1 MVLQVTLIPEQK
13 LLHVVS
19 LSNFTG
25 TSEGV
30 FSQFPDIVMD
40 VATVR
45 QHLNAEPF
53 YWKLPDQFQGNQV
66 NVYFS
71 VLFVDKSATKYLKTW
86 REFTVYFWIL
96 TFIHVCSLYFHS
108 KTIKI
113 LYIFV
118 FWDHIIYVRLLA
130 EFQKLLDSIESKIG
144 VNIQRLWH
152 NPGVVASTVIEGP
165 TKCPDFLTLNW
176 CWPNCLTCW

>member
-1 MVLQVTLIPEQK
+1 MQVTLTPEQE
-13 LLHVVS
+13 LLSVVS

-30 FSQFPDIVMD
+30 FSQFPDIVID
-40 VATVR
+40 AATVR

-71 VLFVDKSATKYLKTW
+71 VLSV
-86 REFTVYFWIL
+86 
-96 TFIHVCSLYFHS
+96 HS

-113 LYIFV
+113 FYTFV
-118 FWDHIIYVRLLA
+118 F
-130 EFQKLLDSIESKIG
+130 
-144 VNIQRLWH
+144 
-152 NPGVVASTVIEGP
+152 
-165 TKCPDFLTLNW
+165 
-176 CWPNCLTCW
+176 